1 MTDRIA
7 STIARQ
13 VSINEF
19 FLDTDDLYYRL
30 PNLEGSDK
38 IQAMQ
43 IGEYLTDGLSILLIQ
58 KEKSFDLDHKVQI
71 IKSIN

>member
-1 MTDRIA
+1 MSDRIE
-7 STIARQ
+7 SKTLRQ

-43 IGEYLTDGLSILLIQ
+43 IGEFLTDGLSILLIQ
-58 KEKSFDLDHKVQI
+58 KEKSFDLDHKVQTI
-71 IKSIN
+71 RSIN